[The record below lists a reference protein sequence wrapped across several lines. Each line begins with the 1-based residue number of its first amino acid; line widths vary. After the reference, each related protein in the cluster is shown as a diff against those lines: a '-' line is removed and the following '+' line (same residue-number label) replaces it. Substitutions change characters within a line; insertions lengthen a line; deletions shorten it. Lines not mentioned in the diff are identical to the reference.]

1 MRGRFITFEGGEGA
15 GKSTQIARLKR
26 RLEALG
32 HRVLATREPGGSEK
46 SEAIRRYILSGRA
59 KALGAGAE
67 ALLFYAARL
76 DHLETLIRPALAE
89 GMHVLSDRFADSTR
103 AYQGAAGEA
112 DRGLLDALDRI
123 VVDGTQ
129 PDLTIVLDLPAEIG
143 LARARSRRGGEGA
156 DRFEA
161 EEAAFHEALRRG
173 FRGIAAGAP
182 ARCAIVDA
190 TAAEDAVAET
200 IFDLVRRRL
209 PDLAK
214 LVPAT
219 ADVA

>member
-32 HRVLATREPGGSEK
+32 HRIAATREPGGSEK
-46 SEAIRRYILSGRA
+46 AEHIRRFILSGRA
-59 KALGAGAE
+59 KALGPGAE

-89 GMHVLSDRFADSTR
+89 GVHVLSDRFADSTR

-112 DRGLLDALDRI
+112 DRHLLDALDRI
-123 VVDGTQ
+123 VVAGTQ
-129 PDLTIVLDLPAEIG
+129 PDLTIVLDLPAEVG

-161 EEAAFHEALRRG
+161 EEIAFHEALRRG
-173 FRGIAAGAP
+173 FRDIAAAFPG
-182 ARCAIVDA
+182 RCAVLDGTASADA
-190 TAAEDAVAET
+190 VEDAVFE
-200 IFDLVRRRL
+200 LVRRRL
-209 PDLAK
+209 PDLAS
-214 LVPAT
+214 PAAVT
-219 ADVA
+219 AHVA